1 MMKFSKTAS
10 VEELQ
15 VIGRFESLRKILT
28 SEQYADHRKK
38 PLAYWALPTDRR
50 LPLAFLGRTL
60 EDLLSTPFTELSNT
74 PGIGQKKMC
83 SFVKL
88 LARAAN
94 TDPSELP
101 TECARTA
108 RRRATPRQWGR
119 RADGNGFNP
128 SAISEVVWSQWR
140 ATVVNRGLGD
150 ENLGRFAP
158 SLQHMTRVIW
168 NTPLEAYV
176 NYTLA
181 DMRALKTHGEKRIRA
196 ILEVF
201 HSLHVVMANV
211 GAQDHLVV
219 RIVPRLI
226 DEVEQWVGRALQ
238 TPGVPSQ
245 EEIYAHFVR
254 PASGTGPHRRRPA
267 DRHPGREPPGN
278 RRADH
283 QRSPGVA
290 GHGVDPGPGLPTAQR
305 DQRHHD
311 RPLADG
317 PAPGV

>member
-1 MMKFSKTAS
+1 MPQNRPPAS
-10 VEELQ
+10 DSSAM
-15 VIGRFESLRKILT
+15 G
-28 SEQYADHRKK
+28 
-38 PLAYWALPTDRR
+38 
-50 LPLAFLGRTL
+50 LG
-60 EDLLSTPFTELSNT
+60 
-74 PGIGQKKMC
+74 GG
-83 SFVKL
+83 
-88 LARAAN
+88 
-94 TDPSELP
+94 
-101 TECARTA
+101 
-108 RRRATPRQWGR
+108 
-119 RADGNGFNP
+119 DGNGFNP

-140 ATVVNRGLGD
+140 ATVVNRGLGG

-181 DMRALKTHGEKRIRA
+181 DMRALKTHGEKRIHA

-211 GAQDHLVV
+211 GAQDYLVV

-245 EEIYAHFVR
+245 EEIYAHFVGPLLEQVR
-254 PASGTGPHRRRPA
+254 IDAAQQIVTLAENRLGIAGPITSVRQASP
-267 DRHPGREPPGN
+267 RHGI
-278 RRADH
+278 
-283 QRSPGVA
+283 
-290 GHGVDPGPGLPTAQR
+290 DPGPGLPTAQR
-305 DQRHHD
+305 DQRHPD
-311 RPLADG
+311 RPLANG